1 MSRTLRYTHNRRLRT
16 MRTVPLSSLLSS
28 MQSGTALLGLCFTP
42 QRIDL
47 AVTTSKVLQPRQLPQ
62 APSLDADRLLRLV
75 KEQQVLGMPNIAL
88 FTFHHHTR
96 ASFTDWCAP
105 AGRLCA
111 VPYKWSDSV
120 WCTALGLKSRWGSFQ
135 QHGRS

>member
-1 MSRTLRYTHNRRLRT
+1 
-16 MRTVPLSSLLSS
+16 MRTVPLSSLTSS

-42 QRIDL
+42 QRIHL
-47 AVTTSKVLQPRQLPQ
+47 AVTTLKVLQPTQLPQ
-62 APSLDADRLLRLV
+62 APSLDADELLRLV
-75 KEQQVLGMPNIAL
+75 KEQQVLRMPNIVL
-88 FTFHHHTR
+88 LHFIFTPRHH
-96 ASFTDWCAP
+96 FTDWRAP

-120 WCTALGLKSRWGSFQ
+120 WCTALGLKSGWGSFQ